1 MIYAFIVD
9 TSASM
14 NVKYSNGMTYL
25 EAAKAGVEHFMKLI
39 QQMKNK
45 MAGEDKFLLVD
56 YDEPPYCIKSGFK
69 DSSEHLL
76 QQLKN
81 LKAQNMSLAGVVL
94 SSIFDYLNLYR
105 MQGGLETS
113 GCGRLPGFFEPQ
125 FIFWFTDGEKFTSPN
140 QVTEILNIPGLN
152 TPGSEFHPEPFRWDQ
167 RLYTFL
173 LNPNPGQVEQQIM
186 QMCDAMGGS
195 TYHIRA
201 FRELIQSIDNFMG
214 AYPGPP
220 NQRMPHPNV
229 LPTSAVIHIHG
240 VLVNFEELSSDKM
253 NRRPTQRHKLIY
265 VNPNSKPN
273 LLTSYPIPEPF
284 WVDEKMLN
292 APSTN
297 AHPTISI
304 KIKDESVEVP
314 EGIILD
320 RYQIEY
326 CPLVKELMSRPPNTC
341 WFAFIKGSYKKP
353 GQGFPFGFL
362 KASSALNAVNLYIA
376 PYNFPWLFKLLLQ
389 LHHFQQKDK
398 PSMAWIQEFQEYLRN
413 VPLYYIP
420 SIRTQIKRFN
430 LVHLI
435 PKELLEI
442 SMNRDSV
449 KKLQN
454 IKFIARNEYEKNVK
468 SQVQMKKN
476 TPIYNELKNLPQNP
490 FDISRHNLLPTL
502 KTMKEAFSKAIEISK
517 SKGQINNKENISDNH
532 SVPISK
538 MGDYHQAETKMQ
550 SFRDVF
556 QDEETTK
563 WLQKIMFGN
572 PFLKYKKERELSI
585 DEADEAQQTMDEAN
599 NLSSSS
605 SVSSLSSTSST
616 SSSSSLLGILR
627 RTRKRSYVPENP
639 FNISKIP
646 KLNIDNDDISIPS
659 SLNIPTPIE
668 KWRNESAVML
678 NTSSIDQ
685 SSLGS
690 TNKYENEK
698 MVENKSFPSEKLNN
712 NDSNKS
718 YSDLSSDKKSN
729 ETKRNN
735 IPGLQYTSDKSDKKK
750 DGEADDEYELEDG
763 EVQEDGEINEN
774 SDNEN
779 TNTTSKT
786 EDSIIPISS
795 NDKICI
801 DNIVNEG
808 EINPY
813 ITKLKEY
820 IEFRNTCSLEIRKF
834 GKDYNESNVKKL
846 LSSIKKT
853 NTLNQ
858 LQKQKLFNY
867 CLRLATGFRN
877 KKLIIHLK
885 TKYKI

>member
-81 LKAQNMSLAGVVL
+81 LKAQNMSLAGNVL

-125 FIFWFTDGEKFTSPN
+125 FIFWFTDGEKFTSPT
-140 QVTEILNIPGLN
+140 QVSEILNIPGLN

-173 LNPNPGQVEQQIM
+173 LNPNSGQVEQQIM

-195 TYHIRA
+195 AYHIRT

-229 LPTSAVIHIHG
+229 SPASAVIHIHG
-240 VLVNFEELSSDKM
+240 VLVNFEELSSDKL

-273 LLTSYPIPEPF
+273 LLTSNPIPEPY
-284 WVDEKMLN
+284 WVDEKILN
-292 APSTN
+292 VPSTS

-304 KIKDESVEVP
+304 KIKDENVEVP

-320 RYQIEY
+320 RYQVEY
-326 CPLVKELMSRPPNTC
+326 CPLVKELISRPPHTC

-362 KASSALNAVNLYIA
+362 KASSAINAVNLYVA

-389 LHHFQQKDK
+389 LHHFQQRDK
-398 PSMAWIQEFQEYLRN
+398 PSIPWVQEFKEYLRN

-435 PKELLEI
+435 PKDLLEL
-442 SMNRDSV
+442 SMNRDSI

-454 IKFIARNEYEKNVK
+454 IKFIARNEYDKSVK
-468 SQVQMKKN
+468 SQIQMKKN
-476 TPIYNELKNLPQNP
+476 TPIFNELKNLPQNP
-490 FDISRHNLLPTL
+490 FDISRHDLLPTL
-502 KTMKEAFSKAIEISK
+502 KSMKEAFSKAIEISK
-517 SKGQINNKENISDNH
+517 NKGQTNKENVTDNH

-538 MGDYHQAETKMQ
+538 MGDYHQAEIKTQ
-550 SFRDVF
+550 YFRDVF

-572 PFLKYKKERELSI
+572 PFLKYKKDRELSI
-585 DEADEAQQTMDEAN
+585 DEADEAQQTIDEAN
-599 NLSSSS
+599 PNLSSSS
-605 SVSSLSSTSST
+605 SISSLSSTSST
-616 SSSSSLLGILR
+616 SSSSVLGILR

-639 FNISKIP
+639 FNITKIP
-646 KLNIDNDDISIPS
+646 KLNNDIENISIPS
-659 SLNIPTPIE
+659 SLNIPTPTE
-668 KWRNESAVML
+668 KWINETAITINSNNLDTNLSTPSNIRKDIVKT
-678 NTSSIDQ
+678 NYDKITEEKSFNSDN
-685 SSLGS
+685 
-690 TNKYENEK
+690 TNKINNIEPNTNDFSTEK
-698 MVENKSFPSEKLNN
+698 KLN
-712 NDSNKS
+712 
-718 YSDLSSDKKSN
+718 YVKK
-729 ETKRNN
+729 NN
-735 IPGLQYTSDKSDKKK
+735 IPRLQYSNNNKIDNNKENNEDI
-750 DGEADDEYELEDG
+750 DEEYELEDG
-763 EVQEDGEINEN
+763 EVQEEGEISEENEN
-774 SDNEN
+774 ESLGNN
-779 TNTTSKT
+779 NKNV
-786 EDSIIPISS
+786 ILPIAS
-795 NDKICI
+795 NDKILI
-801 DNIVNEG
+801 DNIVNDNEV
-808 EINPY
+808 NPFL
-813 ITKLKEY
+813 TKLKEY
-820 IEFRNTCSLEIRKF
+820 IDFRNTCSLELRKF
-834 GKDYNESNVKKL
+834 GKDYDENTVKKL
-846 LSSIKKT
+846 LSGIKK
-853 NTLNQ
+853 
-858 LQKQKLFNY
+858 
-867 CLRLATGFRN
+867 RL
-877 KKLIIHLK
+877 
-885 TKYKI
+885 

>member
-25 EAAKAGVEHFMKLI
+25 EAAKAGIEHFMKLI

-81 LKAQNMSLAGVVL
+81 LKAQNMSLAGTVL

-125 FIFWFTDGEKFTSPN
+125 FIFWFTDGEKFTSPT
-140 QVTEILNIPGLN
+140 QVSEILNIPGLN

-173 LNPNPGQVEQQIM
+173 LNPNPGQVEQQII

-195 TYHIRA
+195 AYHIRA

-220 NQRMPHPNV
+220 NQRTPHPNV
-229 LPTSAVIHIHG
+229 LPASAVIHIHG

-253 NRRPTQRHKLIY
+253 NRRIIHRHKLIY
-265 VNPNSKPN
+265 VNPNSKPS
-273 LLTSYPIPEPF
+273 LLTSNPIPEPY
-284 WVDEKMLN
+284 WVDEKVLN
-292 APSTN
+292 VPSAN
-297 AHPTISI
+297 AHPTISV
-304 KIKDESVEVP
+304 KIKDEIVDLP

-326 CPLVKELMSRPPNTC
+326 CPLVKELISRPQNTC
-341 WFAFIKGSYKKP
+341 WFVFIKGSYKKP
-353 GQGFPFGFL
+353 GHGFPFGYL
-362 KASSALNAVNLYIA
+362 KANSQLNAVNLYIA
-376 PYNFPWLFKLLLQ
+376 PYNFPWFFKLLFKLHQ
-389 LHHFQQKDK
+389 YQQRDK
-398 PSMAWIQEFQEYLRN
+398 PPIPWIQEFQEYLRN

-420 SIRTQIKRFN
+420 SIRTHIKRFN
-430 LVHLI
+430 LDRLI
-435 PKELLEI
+435 PKDLMEI

-454 IKFIARNEYEKNVK
+454 IKFIARNEYEKSVK

-502 KTMKEAFSKAIEISK
+502 KTMKEAFFKAIDISK
-517 SKGQINNKENISDNH
+517 NKGQISKENNSDNH

-538 MGDYHQAETKMQ
+538 MGDYHQAETKNQ
-550 SFRDVF
+550 YFRDVF

-605 SVSSLSSTSST
+605 SVSSLSSTSS
-616 SSSSSLLGILR
+616 SSSSSSMLGILR

-646 KLNIDNDDISIPS
+646 RLNKDNDEITIPN
-659 SLNIPTPIE
+659 SLNIPIPIE
-668 KWRNESAVML
+668 KWRNESVVIINNSQRDKPISM
-678 NTSSIDQ
+678 
-685 SSLGS
+685 S
-690 TNKYENEK
+690 TN
-698 MVENKSFPSEKLNN
+698 VENNPMIEDKQFEVDNLKDQNSIFDDFPQDKNIST
-712 NDSNKS
+712 
-718 YSDLSSDKKSN
+718 SDVKKS
-729 ETKRNN
+729 T
-735 IPGLQYTSDKSDKKK
+735 IPGLQYSSNEKSEKKK
-750 DGEADDEYELEDG
+750 ENEEERIEEYELEDG
-763 EVQEDGEINEN
+763 EVQEEGEISEENETENQSISKQKEN
-774 SDNEN
+774 SIYI
-779 TNTTSKT
+779 TA
-786 EDSIIPISS
+786 

-808 EINPY
+808 EVNSISS
-813 ITKLKEY
+813 KDY
-820 IEFRNTCSLEIRKF
+820 IEFRNTCSVEIRKF
-834 GKDYNESNVKKL
+834 GKDYNENNVKKL
-846 LSSIKKT
+846 LTEIKKAT
-853 NTLNQ
+853 AINT
-858 LQKQKLFNY
+858 LQKQKLYSY
-867 CLRLATGFRN
+867 CLRLAVGFKN
-877 KKLIIHLK
+877 KKLIYYLE
-885 TKYKI
+885 TKYKV